1 MVEGG
6 SLTPAILFA
15 TTKYVYDFKYVFD
28 VTLISVCSLLFLER
42 TGQCIQYV
50 FDVTLISVCSL
61 LFLER
66 TGQCILC
73 NVRESKPT
81 RIAQAL
87 SGTRASNPR
96 SLPLLPP
103 RAPREAP
110 GRGGRASL
118 SHGSATGTKP
128 PCAKA
133 GIVVQ
138 SLPTCSSSSR
148 ACTPSG
154 GAGGEQKRLPGK
166 APGAPRALRPALRS
180 RAGWAQRVHRPV
192 LIGRAAP
199 PAPY

>member
-154 GAGGEQKRLPGK
+154 GAGGGFGSGMGEVSSDASDWYRGDS
-166 APGAPRALRPALRS
+166 ACFPA
-180 RAGWAQRVHRPV
+180 
-192 LIGRAAP
+192 
-199 PAPY
+199 